1 MKLGSRPDTFFTAE
15 GARSISSDVT
25 TDLKIKVDNT
35 LYYLHKFPLLSKC
48 LRLQTLWAES
58 ADDTVIKLSNFPGG
72 TEAFETCAKFCYG
85 ITVTISALNIV
96 PVRCA
101 AAFLGMTDGAD
112 RGNLAGKLDAFL
124 NSCILRRWK
133 DTILTLQ
140 QTRKHTALCEEL
152 GVTSRC
158 IDALASMIVS
168 HCCKTNNPS
177 KSRDSWAEDI
187 SELGMDLYW
196 RVMLAVKSGGV
207 VPARCV
213 GKALKAYARRWLP
226 NVGKNGKSGEI
237 VEGDGDDSGE
247 ESSVKETIMKQRLLL
262 EKIVT
267 LLPGE
272 KGSVS
277 CGFLLRLLKAGTILN
292 ASASCKMELA
302 RRAGLQLD
310 EATVSDLLIPS
321 VSYDSET
328 MYDVDIVMTMLEEFM
343 LQSQSPPT
351 SPVRERLVCER
362 RRSRSAENVEFELH
376 ENARRSSSASH
387 GSKIRVAK
395 LIDGYLQEIAKD
407 PNLPM
412 EKLIALAEAVP
423 EFARADHDDLYRV
436 VDIYLK
442 MHPSLSKGERKKLCR
457 ILDCKKLSVEACM
470 HAAQNEMLPLRM
482 VVQVLFFEQAR
493 SGISGSQVTSLPN
506 GLLSKSNSGGD
517 DDNDNDMCEL
527 QRQESKKS
535 ETLRMKL
542 EEDDHDRDHDQ
553 VSESESDDVFMP
565 RKGRLA
571 RSGSTRFKAAFC
583 VIPTKPKK
591 MMNKIW
597 SMNNNKSITERT

>member
-1 MKLGSRPDTFFTAE
+1 MKFMKLGTRPDTFFTTEA
-15 GARSISSDVT
+15 ARSISSDVT
-25 TDLKIKVDNT
+25 TDLKIQVDNS
-35 LYYLHKFPLLSKC
+35 LYNLHKFPLLSKC
-48 LRLQTLWAES
+48 LRLQALWAETT
-58 ADDTVIKLSNFPGG
+58 DGEIIQLSNFPGG
-72 TEAFETCAKFCYG
+72 IEAFETCAKFCYG

-101 AAFLGMTDGAD
+101 AAYLGMTDGAD
-112 RGNLAGKLDAFL
+112 RGNLVGKLDAFL

-133 DTILTLQ
+133 DTLVTLQ
-140 QTRKHTALCEEL
+140 QTRQYMALCEEF
-152 GVTSRC
+152 GITSRC
-158 IDALASMIVS
+158 IDALASMIIS
-168 HCCKTNNPS
+168 HCCKTNNPT
-177 KSRDSWAEDI
+177 KSRNSWAEDI

-207 VPARCV
+207 VPARSV
-213 GKALKAYARRWLP
+213 GKALKVYARKWLP
-226 NVGKNGKSGEI
+226 NVAKNGKSGEI
-237 VEGDGDDSGE
+237 LEGDDDSGGE
-247 ESSVKETIMKQRLLL
+247 SVKEVTLKQRLLL

-267 LLPGE
+267 LLPAE

-277 CGFLLRLLKAGTILN
+277 CGFLLRLLKAGNILN

-302 RRAGLQLD
+302 RRVGLQLD
-310 EATVSDLLIPS
+310 EATVTDLLIPS
-321 VSYDSET
+321 LTYDSET
-328 MYDVDIVMTMLEEFM
+328 VYDVDIVMNMLEEFM

-351 SPVRERLVCER
+351 SPPRERLVCER

-376 ENARRSSSASH
+376 ENGRRSSSASH

-407 PNLPM
+407 PNMPM
-412 EKLIALAEAVP
+412 DKLIALAEAVP

-442 MHPSLSKGERKKLCR
+442 THSGLDKSARKKLCR

-493 SGISGSQVTSLPN
+493 SAITGSQVTNLPN
-506 GLLSKSNSGGD
+506 GINSLLAKSNSGD
-517 DDNDNDMCEL
+517 DENDMSEL

-535 ETLRMKL
+535 ETLRMRL
-542 EEDDHDRDHDQ
+542 EEDEISD
-553 VSESESDDVFMP
+553 SESDDVFMP
-565 RKGRLA
+565 RRGRLM
-571 RSGSTRFKAAFC
+571 RNGSSRFKAAFC
-583 VIPTKPKK
+583 VIPSKPKK

-597 SMNNNKSITERT
+597 TMNKSVTERN

>member
-1 MKLGSRPDTFFTAE
+1 MKFMKLGTRPDTFFTTEA
-15 GARSISSDVT
+15 ARSISSDVT
-25 TDLKIKVDNT
+25 TDLQIQVDNSM
-35 LYYLHKFPLLSKC
+35 YHLHKFPLLSKC
-48 LRLQTLWAES
+48 LRLQALWAEIPDE
-58 ADDTVIKLSNFPGG
+58 AIIQLSNFPGG
-72 TEAFETCAKFCYG
+72 IEAFETCAKFCYG

-101 AAFLGMTDGAD
+101 AAYLGMTDGAD

-133 DTILTLQ
+133 DTLVTLQ
-140 QTRKHTALCEEL
+140 QTRQYTALCEEL
-152 GVTSRC
+152 GITSRC
-158 IDALASMIVS
+158 IDALASMIIS

-177 KSRDSWAEDI
+177 KSRDSWGDDI

-207 VPARCV
+207 VPAKSV
-213 GKALKAYARRWLP
+213 GKALKAYARKWLP
-226 NVGKNGKSGEI
+226 DIGKNGKSGEI
-237 VEGDGDDSGE
+237 SEGDDDSGGE
-247 ESSVKETIMKQRLLL
+247 SVKEITMKQRLLL

-267 LLPGE
+267 LLPTE

-277 CGFLLRLLKAGTILN
+277 CSFLLRLLKAGTILN

-302 RRAGLQLD
+302 RRVGLQLD
-310 EATVSDLLIPS
+310 EATVADLLIPS

-328 MYDVDIVMTMLEEFM
+328 LYDVDVVITMLEEFM

-351 SPVRERLVCER
+351 SPPRERLICER
-362 RRSRSAENVEFELH
+362 RRSRSTENVEFELH
-376 ENARRSSSASH
+376 ENGRRSSSASH

-395 LIDGYLQEIAKD
+395 LIDEYLQEIAKD

-412 EKLIALAEAVP
+412 NKLIALAEAVP
-423 EFARADHDDLYRV
+423 EFARTDHDDLYRV

-442 MHPSLSKGERKKLCR
+442 MHPGLDKSARKKLCR
-457 ILDCKKLSVEACM
+457 VLDCKKLSVEACM

-493 SGISGSQVTSLPN
+493 SVISGSQVTNLPN
-506 GLLSKSNSGGD
+506 GINSLLSKSNSGGD
-517 DDNDNDMCEL
+517 DEHDMSEL

-535 ETLRMKL
+535 DTLRMKL
-542 EEDDHDRDHDQ
+542 EEDGISDSD
-553 VSESESDDVFMP
+553 SDDVFMP
-565 RKGRLA
+565 RKGRLT
-571 RSGSTRFKAAFC
+571 RNGSSRLKAAFC

-597 SMNNNKSITERT
+597 TMNKSVTERN